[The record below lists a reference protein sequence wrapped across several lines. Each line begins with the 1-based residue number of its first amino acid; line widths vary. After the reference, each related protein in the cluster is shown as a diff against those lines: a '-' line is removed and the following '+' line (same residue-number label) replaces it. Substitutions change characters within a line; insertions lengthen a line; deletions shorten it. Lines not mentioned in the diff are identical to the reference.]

1 MAKVLLGVVVA
12 PLVALVLLFF
22 QFLQY
27 GMPRLRRAVL
37 TLSPQAATRIG
48 GAHLAA
54 AALLWVPGPA
64 WRGWRAANWPWGD
77 DVTAWPLLLQMLVCL
92 GGVVG
97 ALWWLGQAGLWR
109 RLGLWLHGGPIVRTL
124 GGPLLRRARHREV
137 LARIERAALGLGA
150 PEEDARLEAVRG
162 LGELADLHR
171 GVYKQRVVDALCGF
185 LRGSG
190 AEASEVARRS
200 GEASGASEVAA
211 GVAVAQVADPAGA
224 AHAQAEDGAA
234 LADTQLAVLE
244 LISSHLRAPA
254 KTSWSACC
262 FDLTGAVL
270 AAPVEFER
278 CEFFAPVS
286 FAGAMFQ
293 GNANFSRAR
302 FWRGAD
308 FTSAEFGGHT
318 KFVLA
323 RFPARTSFAGA
334 SFRASCDFTAAML
347 GEGAD
352 FSGLTVQG
360 GLSFANA
367 LLGRGASLAGAR
379 FADTAECSGA
389 GFGARANFR
398 GCAFNSFT
406 AFDGSRFGAGA
417 DFDGAAFARGVDF
430 FSASFSENASF
441 AGVTFG
447 ADPNATVP
455 RYMDD
460 AFHTGVRF
468 STAAFGPGAA
478 FQGARFT
485 GEAIYAGASFR
496 RPPRFDGALFEGPVY
511 ADRTNHARQNWFAGA
526 VFSDP
531 ANRPQ

>member
-1 MAKVLLGVVVA
+1 MLVGVVVA
-12 PLVALVLLFF
+12 PLVALMLLFF

-64 WRGWRAANWPWGD
+64 WRGWRAANWPRGD

-97 ALWWLGQAGLWR
+97 ALWWLGRAGFWR
-109 RLGLWLHGGPIVRTL
+109 RLGLWLHGGPVARAF
-124 GGPLLRRARHREV
+124 GGPVLRRARHREV
-137 LARIERAALGLGA
+137 LARIERAALGLSA
-150 PEEDARLEAVRG
+150 PEADARLEAVRA

-185 LRGSG
+185 LRGSRV
-190 AEASEVARRS
+190 EASEVARRS
-200 GEASGASEVAA
+200 DEASGASEVAA
-211 GVAVAQVADPAGA
+211 GVARERAPATA

-234 LADTQLAVLE
+234 LADTQRAVLV
-244 LISSHLRAPA
+244 LISTHLCAPA
-254 KTSWSACC
+254 KTSWSECR
-262 FDLTGAVL
+262 FDLTGASL

-286 FAGAMFQ
+286 FAGAEFQ

-334 SFRASCDFTAAML
+334 AFRASCDFTAAML

-360 GLSFANA
+360 GFSCTNA
-367 LLGRGASLAGAR
+367 LLGRGASFAGAR
-379 FADTAECSGA
+379 FAETAECSGA
-389 GFGARANFR
+389 GFGARASFR

-406 AFDGSRFGAGA
+406 AFDGSRFGAGVT
-417 DFDGAAFARGVDF
+417 FEGAAFARGVDF
-430 FSASFSENASF
+430 FSASFGENASF

-447 ADPNATVP
+447 AAPNATVP

-468 STAAFGPGAA
+468 STASFGPGAA
-478 FQGARFT
+478 FQGASFT
-485 GEAIYAGASFR
+485 GEAVYAGASFR

-511 ADRTNHARQNWFAGA
+511 AGRTKHARQNWFAGA
-526 VFSDP
+526 VFSNP